1 MFVLKE
7 NKAKKISKAQS
18 KPHTTQQTIVM
29 DRKKAN
35 LAGLN
40 DVYVRWNDW
49 SIEITLTHADNV

>member
-7 NKAKKISKAQS
+7 NIADLKKISNNKAQL
-18 KPHTTQQTIVM
+18 KTHTTQQAIVM

-40 DVYVRWNDW
+40 DN
-49 SIEITLTHADNV
+49 